1 MDGWTIDGLLV
12 HSTTQHSKMWTH
24 VTPCDIESMVSV
36 FVHASYI
43 VAPVFNALFY
53 LMLNTKISRIL
64 NEINVG

>member
-1 MDGWTIDGLLV
+1 MDDRTIDRLLV
-12 HSTTQHSKMWTH
+12 HSVTQHSKMWTH

-43 VAPVFNALFY
+43 VASVFNALLY
-53 LMLNTKISRIL
+53 LMLNTQINRIL